1 MVWGTSWMP
10 PDTMTIAE
18 AMAEAHFSRRTIQNL
33 FRSGL
38 LGRTKVAGRVLIL
51 REDLARVAQR
61 IGNFGGRRRLD
72 PAVGPR
78 RRHGPVANGN
88 DMVPEFIDDMH
99 RTDLVEALQRLP
111 LRTPESTCLVRL
123 DRGVRDFLVLTLRG
137 R

>member
-72 PAVGPR
+72 PALGLR
-78 RRHGPVANGN
+78 RRHGPVSDRNEI
-88 DMVPEFIDDMH
+88 VPELTEDMC
-99 RTDLVEALQRLP
+99 RVDLVEVLQRLRLP
-111 LRTPESTCLVRL
+111 HEESTCLLRL
-123 DRGVRDFLVLTLRG
+123 DRACRDYIVTALRA